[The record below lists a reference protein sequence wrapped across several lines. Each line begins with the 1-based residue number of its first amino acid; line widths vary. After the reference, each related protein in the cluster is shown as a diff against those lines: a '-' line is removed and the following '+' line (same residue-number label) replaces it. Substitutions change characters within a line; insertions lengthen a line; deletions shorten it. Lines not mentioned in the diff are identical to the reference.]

1 MMHDRPPAVRMRK
14 PEPADLEAFF
24 EQKNDPE
31 VKRLLGG
38 FSRPL
43 SQADLVVWLESH
55 RARTDEVLWSILSEE
70 TGRCLG
76 HVGIYKVDP
85 VSRSAEFGIMI
96 GDRSA
101 WGVGIGRAATL
112 FAIRHAFFNENLNR
126 VSLTVLASN
135 DRAKRLYEKVGFV
148 KEGLFRQAQFKD
160 GKYVDVIA
168 MALLREE
175 FVDVA

>member
-1 MMHDRPPAVRMRK
+1 MTHDRPPAILMRK
-14 PEPADLEAFF
+14 PEPADLEALFH
-24 EQKNDPE
+24 QKNDPE

-38 FSRPL
+38 FSRPQ
-43 SQADLVVWLESH
+43 SHTDLQQWLESH
-55 RARTDEVLWSILSEE
+55 RTRPDEVLWSILSEE

-76 HVGIYKVDP
+76 HVGLYKVDP
-85 VSRSAEFGIMI
+85 ISRSAELGIMI
-96 GDRSA
+96 GDRSV
-101 WGVGIGRAATL
+101 WGLGIGRVATL

-126 VSLTVLASN
+126 VSLTVLVSN
-135 DRAKRLYEKVGFV
+135 DRAKRLYHKVGFV
-148 KEGLFRQAQFKD
+148 QEGLFRQAQFKD